1 MDSATPS
8 YHRRQR
14 RKSGI
19 MTRIVLLISLI
30 ILIGRLILAIPGAIS
45 HFQQKQQDNSTTPS
59 AAVKNP
65 DDN

>member
-1 MDSATPS
+1 
-8 YHRRQR
+8 
-14 RKSGI
+14 